1 MKITFIVPSLK
12 SGGLERV
19 ATVIANYGAK
29 CYSITLISLDSKP
42 SFYQI
47 CNKVS
52 LVLTPNKIANQNKL
66 YRFFLTGFWLR
77 NVVKN
82 QQPNIICSFGEKY
95 NPFVLLFLLGLK
107 IPVFVAN
114 RTSPLSSIKGLYGRI
129 NPTAYKFAAGVILQ
143 TKQSIN
149 ILEGKY
155 DLKRVAV
162 IGNPVEINFA
172 QDKRENIILNVG
184 SIGGNKNQNLLIHYF
199 SELNTQNWKLIF
211 AGDGPLMKKCL
222 AMSEELGC
230 QEKIDFLG
238 IVKDVKRLYS
248 KSAIFA
254 FTSTLEGFPNALAEA
269 MAAGCACISFDC
281 VAGPSDIIDDGING
295 ILIPVGNDT
304 LYKEKLQLLMED
316 QGLRERFS
324 IAAKE
329 KMNQFEASY
338 ISNKFYNFITEEVEN
353 SN

>member
-1 MKITFIVPSLK
+1 
-12 SGGLERV
+12 
-19 ATVIANYGAK
+19 
-29 CYSITLISLDSKP
+29 
-42 SFYQI
+42 
-47 CNKVS
+47 
-52 LVLTPNKIANQNKL
+52 
-66 YRFFLTGFWLR
+66 
-77 NVVKN
+77 
-82 QQPNIICSFGEKY
+82 
-95 NPFVLLFLLGLK
+95 
-107 IPVFVAN
+107 
-114 RTSPLSSIKGLYGRI
+114 
-129 NPTAYKFAAGVILQ
+129 
-143 TKQSIN
+143 
-149 ILEGKY
+149 
-155 DLKRVAV
+155 
-162 IGNPVEINFA
+162 
-172 QDKRENIILNVG
+172 
-184 SIGGNKNQNLLIHYF
+184 
-199 SELNTQNWKLIF
+199 
-211 AGDGPLMKKCL
+211 
-222 AMSEELGC
+222 MSEELGC